1 MSQQDLRTF
10 TSFGEKLLQ
19 DHNDSFRKELGQ
31 KLEGILNRLDN
42 LESLTK
48 EQRESLESFKFSGRS
63 IVAKAAKIL
72 P

>member
-1 MSQQDLRTF
+1 MSHQDLRTF
-10 TSFGEKLLQ
+10 TTMGEKLLQ

-31 KLEGILNRLDN
+31 KLETILSRLDGMD
-42 LESLTK
+42 SLSK
-48 EQRESLESFKFSGRS
+48 EQREALESFKFSGRN

>member
-1 MSQQDLRTF
+1 M

-31 KLEGILNRLDN
+31 KLEGILSRLDGMA
-42 LESLTK
+42 SHTK
-48 EQRESLESFKFSGRS
+48 EQREVLESFKFCGRS

>member
-10 TSFGEKLLQ
+10 TSLGEKLLQ

-31 KLEGILNRLDN
+31 KLEDILSRLD
-42 LESLTK
+42 SLDILSK
-48 EQRESLESFKFSGRS
+48 EQRDVLESFKFSGRS
-63 IVAKAAKIL
+63 IVSKAAKIL